1 MPDQFSPRRRPTRQ
15 PPHAAASKHSS
26 DHVGARRRPVE
37 LCSDFCIAPSS
48 TEQCECTCH
57 SLSRLCALLSRYG
70 TPHTCTDCNF
80 HDRNAFRS
88 GMMALVHRG
97 MQCAGARWTLLSRT
111 QGDQSWQQHAVPTL
125 PGMAMWRD
133 WMGRADAGVPRAE
146 RVVVVRMCVRF
157 S

>member
-48 TEQCECTCH
+48 TEQWECTCH

-97 MQCAGARWTLLSRT
+97 MQCAGATRDGRCF
-111 QGDQSWQQHAVPTL
+111 
-125 PGMAMWRD
+125 PG
-133 WMGRADAGVPRAE
+133 PRATNHGNNTPCPPCPAWRCGE
-146 RVVVVRMCVRF
+146 TGWGE
-157 S
+157 